1 MDEDGSGTVDF
12 EVIKIIHSSFHHLTA
27 GVCDTDEEKNCGHRW
42 NWRHWGSLQSVW
54 YKQRWVAYYRREKM
68 CSEYTV
74 FLSSFIDTEELMGV
88 MVMMG
93 NPRTE
98 EEVQIMI
105 SEEDKNGDGLIDRE
119 EFFAMLQKGK

>member
-1 MDEDGSGTVDF
+1 
-12 EVIKIIHSSFHHLTA
+12 
-27 GVCDTDEEKNCGHRW
+27 
-42 NWRHWGSLQSVW
+42 
-54 YKQRWVAYYRREKM
+54 
-68 CSEYTV
+68 
-74 FLSSFIDTEELMGV
+74 MGV

-98 EEVQIMI
+98 EEVQVMI

>member
-1 MDEDGSGTVDF
+1 MGSILDYEYERCVVD
-12 EVIKIIHSSFHHLTA
+12 I
-27 GVCDTDEEKNCGHRW
+27 
-42 NWRHWGSLQSVW
+42 SV
-54 YKQRWVAYYRREKM
+54 
-68 CSEYTV
+68 
-74 FLSSFIDTEELMGV
+74 SSFIDTEELMGV

>member
-1 MDEDGSGTVDF
+1 ME
-12 EVIKIIHSSFHHLTA
+12 LTTLRQPSKCLIQTTM
-27 GVCDTDEEKNCGHRW
+27 GKWIGE
-42 NWRHWGSLQSVW
+42 
-54 YKQRWVAYYRREKM
+54 M
-68 CSEYTV
+68 CCQYTS

>member
-1 MDEDGSGTVDF
+1 M
-12 EVIKIIHSSFHHLTA
+12 KRRTA
-27 GVCDTDEEKNCGHRW
+27 DTDGTDDIEAAFKVFDTNNDGQHIID
-42 NWRHWGSLQSVW
+42 
-54 YKQRWVAYYRREKM
+54 RRAET
-68 CSEYTV
+68 CCQYTA